1 MNTKWQVTRVK
12 LKRQITLMAHEHK
25 MRDCARTSPQTNY
38 GAPFAN
44 PDEQVYT
51 CDLNNL
57 VNPPFLMG
65 QTVRRVALD
74 AITDFIREKQ
84 WVLHAA
90 HARSN
95 HVHVVITGGDDPD
108 RNMTAL
114 KARITY
120 KLRCAGIVRQRYW
133 TRNGSVRHI
142 FEEHILVDRID
153 YVINRQ
159 GAPMSWSDGR
169 ESHYG

>member
-1 MNTKWQVTRVK
+1 MNTKWRVTRVK
-12 LKRQITLMAHEHK
+12 LKSQFTLGVRDHK
-25 MRDCARTSPQTNY
+25 MRDCARTSPQTTY

-51 CDLNNL
+51 YDLNNL
-57 VNPPFLMG
+57 VDPPFLMG
-65 QTVRRVALD
+65 QPVRRVAID

-84 WVLHAA
+84 WVLRAA

-120 KLRCAGIVRQRYW
+120 KMRCAGIVYQRY
-133 TRNGSVRHI
+133 
-142 FEEHILVDRID
+142 
-153 YVINRQ
+153 
-159 GAPMSWSDGR
+159 
-169 ESHYG
+169 